1 MAHDT
6 HRSGWL
12 VVCSLAVLL
21 GLAACSPKEPVRV
34 GFLGGL
40 TERASGFSEDAR
52 NGVMLGVEQR
62 NQAGG
67 IEGRRI
73 ELTVQDHG
81 DGLAQLPAAF
91 QALRDARVVAV
102 IGPYSSAV
110 GLKVMPLAN
119 EARLLMLSPNVAA
132 NALAG
137 QDDYMVRIGRTVR
150 QAAQSYAQ
158 MLHERGHT
166 RIALARDMGNAVFST
181 TWSEDFHAAFSALGG
196 AVVAQADF
204 GANPAVSYEDA
215 VRTMLAAQP
224 DGLLFIGPATDVA
237 RLAQQAAKLAAALP
251 MAAVDW
257 AANASLIELGGSAVE
272 GMLFMQTHK
281 RDDDSPRYV
290 AFASAY
296 EARFGRT
303 PTASAIAAYDATS
316 VLADALARASVRG
329 KPDEAPRDAVLQNG
343 PYEGLQQTIRFDRF
357 GDTVRAA
364 YPTVVRNGRFES
376 LPR

>member
-1 MAHDT
+1 MTGRAHRIGT
-6 HRSGWL
+6 LWVGVS
-12 VVCSLAVLL
+12 AVLL
-21 GLAACSPKEPVRV
+21 ALAACGPKEPVRI

-67 IEGRRI
+67 VEGHRI
-73 ELTVQDHG
+73 ELVVQDHG
-81 DGLAQLPAAF
+81 EGVAQVPAAF

-110 GLKVMPLAN
+110 GIQVMPLAN
-119 EARLLMLSPNVAA
+119 DARLLMLSPNVAA

-158 MLHERGHT
+158 MLHQRGHT
-166 RIALARDMGNAVFST
+166 RMALARDMGNAVFST
-181 TWSEDFHAAFSALGG
+181 TWSEDFRAAFAALGG
-196 AVVAQADF
+196 SVVIQADF
-204 GANPAVSYEDA
+204 GADPSTSYEDV

-257 AANASLIELGGSAVE
+257 AANASLIELGGTAVE

-281 RDDDSPRYV
+281 RDDDSPRYAALV
-290 AFASAY
+290 SAY

-303 PTASAIAAYDATS
+303 PTASSIAAYDAIS
-316 VLADALARASVRG
+316 VLADALARSMARG
-329 KPDEAPRDAVLQNG
+329 RADESPKDAVLRYG
-343 PYEGLQQTIRFDRF
+343 PYEGLQQTIRFDTF
-357 GDTVRAA
+357 GDTERAA
-364 YPTVVRNGRFES
+364 YPTVVRNGRFER
-376 LPR
+376 LP